1 MSRKSPPATL
11 EYSAARAAGH
21 KRFLGNP
28 CPACGSNDR
37 LVSCRACYAC
47 HAKSRAAWS
56 NANRERHKQMQ
67 RDWAKKN
74 YPTIKERR
82 KANGTYLPDPIKKHK
97 YEQKRKAENP
107 AHYKALYREQKK
119 RRAHLLVFD
128 DASRRYYMNSPT
140 RKTLK
145 HLTVEDKLSKIAE
158 RERGCAYC
166 GEDKRLALDHIIP
179 ISQGGEHSIK
189 NFQWLCNHHN
199 SQKHTKTHDEYV
211 IWCIERDVP
220 LPLVYCGWGPDIE
233 IFGAVSPAEIEISEP
248 VSLWETILR
257 LAA

>member
-56 NANRERHKQMQ
+56 AANRERHKQMQ

-74 YPTIKERR
+74 YPAIKERR
-82 KANGTYLPDPIKKHK
+82 KANGTYLPDPVKKHK
-97 YEQKRKAENP
+97 YEQKRKVENP
-107 AHYKALYREQKK
+107 DHYKALYREQKK

-128 DASRRYYMNSPT
+128 DAARNYRKKSPYPKLFKQLT
-140 RKTLK
+140 LEEKTLK
-145 HLTVEDKLSKIAE
+145 LAE
-158 RERGCAYC
+158 KSAGCAYC
-166 GEDKRLALDHIIP
+166 GIAQRITLDHLVP
-179 ISQGGEHSIK
+179 LATGGTHSFD
-189 NFQWLCNHHN
+189 NFQWLCLHHN
-199 SQKHTKTHDEYV
+199 SQKGAKGHDEYV

-233 IFGAVSPAEIEISEP
+233 IFRAVSPADIEISEP

-257 LAA
+257 LVA